1 MKLKHIIRIR
11 CFTLEGF
18 IVSLEL
24 SKALRAEK
32 HLEGCSTMCHFNALT
47 FLFLNKILTCLPI
60 RFLDLI
66 FYDKNARLKSIGS
79 KKYVLRLD
87 RVALFFGLVL

>member
-1 MKLKHIIRIR
+1 
-11 CFTLEGF
+11 
-18 IVSLEL
+18 
-24 SKALRAEK
+24 
-32 HLEGCSTMCHFNALT
+32 MCHFNALT
-47 FLFLNKILTCLPI
+47 FLFLNQILTCLPI

-87 RVALFFGLVL
+87 RVALFFWLSFIVAYFSKLGYSVIACYATFIV